1 MSKNKQPLNPETD
14 PYREREQQKY
24 DKPVPSRE
32 FLMEVIAEQ
41 ARPLTRDQLAR
52 ELELSD
58 DDALE
63 GLRRRLIAM
72 ERDGQLIRNR
82 RGGYVLVD
90 NEELLRGRV
99 IGHQDGYGQL
109 APDVGGARVYI
120 SPRDMR
126 MVLHGDRAVVRI
138 TGANADGD
146 PTGILVE
153 VIERANK
160 TIVGRFF
167 EESGVGFV
175 VPSNRR
181 IHQDVVVPGAE
192 QHNAGNNE
200 LVVAQIMQQPTMRR
214 QPIGSVIQVLGEH
227 IQPGTEVET
236 AQLIYG
242 IPVEWPEAVERE
254 LRQIPDAVP
263 EADKKGRKD
272 LRNMPLVTIDGADAR
287 DFDDA
292 VYAERKP
299 TGWRLV
305 VAIADVSHYVTPGS
319 ALDQEA
325 RRRGNSVYFP
335 RNVVPMLPEKLSNGL
350 CSLNPEVD
358 RLCMVCDM
366 LVTDSGEIRR
376 SSFYRAVMRSHAR
389 LLYDEVAGI
398 LVDGDTELR
407 RRYQKLV
414 PHLENLHGLY
424 QSLRKAR
431 NRRGA
436 IDFETTETQILFDD
450 QGLIQDIQPVTR
462 NDAHR
467 LIEECMLAANQATA
481 RYLQKQKLPT
491 LFRNHEGPDEDRLD
505 NLNRFLAETGLSL
518 SGGDEPEPADYAK
531 LLRSVQHRSDRH
543 LIQTV
548 MLRSLK
554 QAVYHPDNSGH
565 FGLAM
570 DAYAHF
576 TSPIRRYPDL
586 LVHRGIGH
594 VLDGGRGSNFPV
606 GHDELLSLGEH
617 FSMTERRADEA
628 TRDAEAILKCQYIRD
643 KVGGEYNGT
652 VTGVTGF
659 GLFVELD
666 ELYVDGLVHVTQL
679 ENDFFRFDPIGHHLT
694 GERSGKVYRLTDRVR
709 VRIARVD
716 PDERKVDL
724 AMLGSLDANGELT
737 APVTDDAAPRGKGG
751 RKRSGKGPGKGPG
764 KGGGGKGDAKPD
776 AKAGSG
782 QRRRKRR
789 GSKSGASE

>member
-1 MSKNKQPLNPETD
+1 MVKKKSPANPASD

-24 DKPVPSRE
+24 DNPVPSRE
-32 FLMEVIAEQ
+32 FLMDFIADQ
-41 ARPLTRDQLAR
+41 ARPLTRDQLGRA
-52 ELELSD
+52 LELD
-58 DDALE
+58 DPDALE

-72 ERDGQLIRNR
+72 ERDGQVIRNR
-82 RGGYVLVD
+82 RGGYVPVD
-90 NEELLRGRV
+90 NEELLRGRI
-99 IGHQDGYGQL
+99 IGHQDGYGQF
-109 APDVGGARVYI
+109 APDVGGERIYI

-126 MVLHGDRAVVRI
+126 MVLHGDRAVVRV
-138 TGANADGD
+138 TGTNHEGQPA
-146 PTGILVE
+146 GILVE
-153 VIERANK
+153 VLERANK
-160 TIVGRFF
+160 TLVGRFH

-175 VPSNRR
+175 VPSNKRL
-181 IHQDVVVPGAE
+181 HQDVIVPGDA
-192 QHNAGNNE
+192 HKDAGNGE
-200 LVVAQIMQQPTMRR
+200 LVLVQISQQPTVRR
-214 QPIGSVIQVLGEH
+214 QPIGEVIQVLGEH
-227 IQPGTEVET
+227 IKPGTEIET

-242 IPVEWPEAVERE
+242 IPMEWPEAVQKE
-254 LRQIPDAVP
+254 LQRIPDEVP
-263 EADKKGRKD
+263 EEDKKERKD
-272 LRNMPLVTIDGADAR
+272 LRKLPLVTIDGADAR

-292 VYAERKP
+292 VFAEPKP
-299 TGWRLV
+299 SGWRLV
-305 VAIADVSHYVTPGS
+305 VAIADVSHYVRPGS
-319 ALDQEA
+319 ALDREA
-325 RRRGNSVYFP
+325 RNRGNSVYFP

-350 CSLNPEVD
+350 CSLNPNVD

-366 LVTDSGEIRR
+366 LIGSGGEIRR
-376 SSFYRAVMRSHAR
+376 SSFYRGVMRSHAR
-389 LLYDEVAGI
+389 LLYDEVAAM
-398 LVDGDTELR
+398 LVDGDQKLR
-407 RRYQKLV
+407 EKHKKLV

-436 IDFETTETQILFDD
+436 IDFETTETQIVFDD
-450 QGLIQDIQPVTR
+450 HGIIQNIEPVER

-481 RYLQKQKLPT
+481 RYLHKQKLPS

-505 NLNRFLAETGLSL
+505 NLNRFLAETGLKL
-518 SGGDEPEPADYAK
+518 GGGDDPQPADFAK
-531 LLRSVQHRSDRH
+531 LLRSVQSRPDKH

-554 QAVYHPDNSGH
+554 QAVYHPENTGH

-570 DAYAHF
+570 DEYAHF

-594 VLDGGRGSNFPV
+594 VVDGGKGPTFPV
-606 GHDELLSLGEH
+606 GKDELLSLGEH
-617 FSMTERRADEA
+617 LSMTERRADEA

-643 KVGGEYNGT
+643 KVGEEFNGT

-666 ELYVDGLVHVTQL
+666 ELYVDGLAHVTQL

-694 GERSGKVYRLTDRVR
+694 GERTGKVYRLTDRVR

-724 AMLGSLDANGELT
+724 AMLGTLDPNGELE
-737 APVTDDAAPRGKGG
+737 AVAEGGDRPAAKRGG
-751 RKRSGKGPGKGPG
+751 RKRGGPRASAKRQPKAEAAKTDDGEPAKKG
-764 KGGGGKGDAKPD
+764 
-776 AKAGSG
+776 
-782 QRRRKRR
+782 RRRRSGSRR
-789 GSKSGASE
+789 R